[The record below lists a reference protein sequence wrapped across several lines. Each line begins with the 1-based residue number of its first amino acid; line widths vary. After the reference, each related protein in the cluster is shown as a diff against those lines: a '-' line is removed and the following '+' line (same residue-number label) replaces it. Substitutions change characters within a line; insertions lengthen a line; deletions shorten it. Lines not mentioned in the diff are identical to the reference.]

1 MDIAA
6 ISKIKKVT
14 YKQISE
20 LEQQLDL
27 CKNATQTVEL
37 DQTLAGR
44 VSRVDAIQQQKMA
57 QSSFVRD
64 KKRLLKLNN
73 VLQIL
78 SEEQQ
83 NNGQEYGR
91 CEECDQEIAIA
102 RLMVKPES
110 TNCIACQQLLESEKS
125 FL

>member
-64 KKRLLKLNN
+64 KKRLLKLKN

-102 RLMVKPES
+102 RLLIKPES
-110 TNCIACQQLLESEKS
+110 VNCIACQQILESKKS
-125 FL
+125 SL